1 MIMRPMTLSPRTLWL
16 PRIVTFALAA
26 VAAGSAVYWVLQWPA
41 PAAPSGV
48 AVADMQPPVPANTA
62 AVAWALG
69 APGGAGV
76 AGGNP
81 ALAAPAL
88 GSSRFALTG
97 VVAGASQAGA
107 ALIAVD
113 GKPPKPFVVGASVGD
128 GWVLRSV
135 QARRA
140 VLVRSGALAQPD
152 VADAAALVLEMP
164 APFNS
169 KKGF

>member
-26 VAAGSAVYWVLQWPA
+26 LATGSAVYWVLQGPA
-41 PAAPSGV
+41 SAAPSGV
-48 AVADMQPPVPANTA
+48 AVADQPPPAPANTR

-69 APGGAGV
+69 ATGG
-76 AGGNP
+76 GGSP

-88 GSSRFALTG
+88 ASSRFALTG
-97 VVAGASQAGA
+97 VVAGPSQTGA

-113 GKPPKPFVVGASVGD
+113 GKPPKPFVVGAAVGD

-140 VLVRSGALAQPD
+140 VLAQTD
-152 VADAAALVLEMP
+152 AADAAALVLEMP
-164 APFNS
+164 TLIGS

>member
-16 PRIVTFALAA
+16 PRIVAFALAA
-26 VAAGSAVYWVLQWPA
+26 VAAGSATYWVLQWPA
-41 PAAPSGV
+41 PAAPSGL
-48 AVADMQPPVPANTA
+48 AAADLLPPVQTPVA

-69 APGGAGV
+69 APVDGGVG
-76 AGGNP
+76 GGNP

-88 GSSRFALTG
+88 ASSRFALTG

-113 GKPPKPFVVGASVGD
+113 GKPPKPFRVGAAVGD
-128 GWVLRSV
+128 GWVLRAV

-140 VLVRSGALAQPD
+140 VLAQPD
-152 VADAAALVLEMP
+152 AADAAALVLDMP
-164 APFNS
+164 APIGA